1 MVDPLSTGASA
12 VTIVDRLTAFIRWAL
27 RRPPPALPPRR
38 ALTRPVHSG
47 LEVRPVN
54 YTIQL
59 QRPVPTVEIELL
71 AINYLRHPLSLR
83 EVKITRFTA
92 GSIPVA
98 FDNIPLAVEV
108 TLEPHSCFLVSCE
121 RPLVES
127 EARVAAASVTP
138 QPGFSG
144 AVNITARG
152 IVRGKEVS
160 FSATSLKIDG
170 RVISR

>member
-1 MVDPLSTGASA
+1 
-12 VTIVDRLTAFIRWAL
+12 
-27 RRPPPALPPRR
+27 
-38 ALTRPVHSG
+38 
-47 LEVRPVN
+47 
-54 YTIQL
+54 
-59 QRPVPTVEIELL
+59 VEIELL